1 MRLFAVL
8 SVLCVP
14 IKFHEGTQR
23 AQRVSKEHKVDFS
36 QTVTHLMNKKVI
48 RAGIV
53 GSGFAAKFHYD
64 ALLRVFSTQVEMRGA
79 YSPTAQKLEEFT
91 GQRNLKAYDNLDK
104 LIDDCD
110 VIHVCTPPITH
121 ESIVVSALGK
131 GKHVIVEKPL
141 TGYFGNGSED
151 FNGDT
156 FSKEVGLK
164 HALQSISRMLQAEK
178 ESEGKIMYAEN
189 WVYAPAIQKERELLE
204 KTGAQILWMH
214 GEESH
219 SGSHSLTYGQW
230 KFSGGGSM
238 MGKGCHPLSAAIY
251 LKHVEGRARNG
262 KAIRPK
268 TISARTHAITRMPG
282 FKNEGHLR
290 TTYTDIED
298 FAMLHVVFEDGTIAN
313 LFASELVLGG
323 VHNWIEVN
331 TSNHRTI
338 CNINPNNAMQAYT
351 PSEQY
356 FKDVYVVEKTET
368 KQGWSSISPDEG
380 WFAGYQHEMN
390 EFYKTAAYGGAI
402 ESNSSLAADVIAT
415 IYAGYVSAERK
426 GAEVEVTIL

>member
-1 MRLFAVL
+1 M
-8 SVLCVP
+8 
-14 IKFHEGTQR
+14 
-23 AQRVSKEHKVDFS
+23 D
-36 QTVTHLMNKKVI
+36 KKVI

-64 ALLRVFSTQVEMRGA
+64 ALLRVFTAKVEITGA
-79 YSPTAQKLEEFT
+79 FSPTSNKLREFT
-91 GQRNLKAYDNLDK
+91 NQRNIKPYENLDK
-104 LIDDCD
+104 LIDECH

-121 ESIVVSALGK
+121 EPIVIAALQK
-131 GKHVIVEKPL
+131 DKHAIVEKPL
-141 TGYFGNGSED
+141 TGYFGDGSED

-156 FSKEVGLK
+156 FSKEKGLE
-164 HALQSISRMLQAEK
+164 HALKSISRMLEAEK
-178 ESEGKIMYAEN
+178 ASQGNIMYAEN

-238 MGKGCHPLSAAIY
+238 IGKGCHPLSAAIY
-251 LKHVEGRARNG
+251 FKHVEGRARNG

-268 TISARTHAITRMPG
+268 TITARTHAITRMPL

-298 FAMLHVVFEDGTIAN
+298 FAMLHVVFEDGTIAD

-331 TSNHRTI
+331 TTNHRTV
-338 CNINPNNAMQAYT
+338 CNINPNNSMQAYT
-351 PSEQY
+351 PGENY
-356 FKDVYVVEKTET
+356 FKDIYIVEKTET

-390 EFYKTAAYGGAI
+390 SFYKSAADGDPI

-426 GAEVEVTIL
+426 GEEVEITNL